1 MVFSSLT
8 FIYGFLPLTLLCYFL
23 ARSMNLKNAVLIV
36 ASLLFYA
43 WGEPIWISLLL
54 ISSVTDYYH
63 GLVIEKHRGKWQSKA
78 GLISSLCV
86 NLGLL
91 AFFKYEGFF
100 AANINALIGTQIP
113 IHDFGLPIGISFYS
127 FQTLSY
133 VLDVY
138 RGEVPAQKSMP
149 KLLLYVSMFPQLVAG
164 PIVRYQDIAEDIE
177 DRKLSYENMSYGFN
191 RFFIGLFKKVVVANT
206 AAKMVDIFFEGGVS
220 ELTVVGA
227 WIGTLAFALQIYF
240 DFSGYSDMAI
250 GMGKMLGF
258 RFKENFNYPY
268 ISKSISEFWRR
279 WHISLGSFFR
289 DYVYIPL
296 GGNRKHLIR
305 NLFVVWF
312 LTGLWHGASWN
323 FVLWGVYFGILIALE
338 RWFLGKI
345 LEKLPSF
352 VQLFYAFILVLIGWV
367 FFYFTD
373 LSHGIDVLKTMFFLN
388 GASVFNAETRL
399 HLLKYVYFI
408 VFALVLSTPLL
419 KNLMKR
425 GLARFTKTD
434 EIKDFNHTL
443 SPVLNLVILFVTTA
457 FLVGNSFNP
466 FLYFRF

>member
-23 ARSMNLKNAVLIV
+23 ARSLNLKNAVLIT

-54 ISSVTDYYH
+54 ISSVTDYFH
-63 GLVIEKHRGKWQSKA
+63 GLMIEKHRGKWQSKA
-78 GLISSLCV
+78 ALISSLCI

-91 AFFKYEGFF
+91 VFFKYSGFI
-100 AANINALIGTQIP
+100 AGNINAILGTSIP
-113 IHDFGLPIGISFYS
+113 AHDFGLPIGISFYS

-177 DRKLSYENMSYGFN
+177 DRKLSTENFSAGLN
-191 RFFIGLFKKVVVANT
+191 RFFIGMFKKVVIANT
-206 AAKMVDIFFEGGVS
+206 AAKVVEIFFEGGVT

-227 WIGTLAFALQIYF
+227 WLGTLAFALQIYF

-268 ISKSISEFWRR
+268 ISRSVGDFWRR

-323 FVLWGVYFGILIALE
+323 FVLWGLYFGFLIALE
-338 RWFLGKI
+338 RWFLGKLLNKI
-345 LEKLPSF
+345 PVAFQML
-352 VQLFYAFILVLIGWV
+352 YAFVLALVGWV

-373 LSHGIDVLKTMFFLN
+373 LSQGIFVLKTMFFMG
-388 GASVFNAETRL
+388 GAPVMSAETKI
-399 HLLKYVYFI
+399 HLYNYVYFLI
-408 VFALVLSTPLL
+408 LALILSTPLL
-419 KNLMKR
+419 KNML
-425 GLARFTKTD
+425 
-434 EIKDFNHTL
+434 IKITNKIDVYKEYNHIFSPLFN
-443 SPVLNLVILFVTTA
+443 VIILFMATA